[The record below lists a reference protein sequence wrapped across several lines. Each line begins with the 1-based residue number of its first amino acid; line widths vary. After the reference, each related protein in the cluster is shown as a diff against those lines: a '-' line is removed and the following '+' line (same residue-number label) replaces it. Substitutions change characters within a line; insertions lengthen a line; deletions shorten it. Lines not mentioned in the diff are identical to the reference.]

1 MESDDLIMKTDVA
14 KEIRKGEDLDSAAV
28 LAYLNAHLEDQS
40 ETLEIKQFPGGASNL
55 TYLLKSGSQEMV
67 LRRPPFGA
75 KIKSAHDM
83 GREFRVLDALSK
95 GYEKAPK
102 PLVYCED
109 ETIIGAP
116 FYVMERVEGVIIRH
130 DMGQEL
136 ESGIVSEIATSLI
149 DTFVEL
155 HQLDYKAVGL
165 GELGRPDGYIKR
177 QVDGWSKRY
186 IKSQTEEQKELEY
199 VGRWLDDHQPKES
212 GYSLIH
218 NDYKHDNVILDK
230 DNLAQVKAILDW
242 EMCTIGDPLMDL
254 GTTLGYWMNPDDP
267 EIFVKSFMNP
277 SVLKGNPSREDFLHQ
292 YSLKSGKEVAHPIFY
307 YAFGLWK
314 TGVVLQQIYYRFKHG
329 HTQDQRFAMFNHV
342 VRAFGS
348 MAARAIELNR
358 IDKLG

>member
-1 MESDDLIMKTDVA
+1 MNIDEA
-14 KEIRKGEDLDSAAV
+14 KDIRKGEDLDTTAV
-28 LAYLNAHLEDQS
+28 LDYLQKQIEGIGD
-40 ETLEIKQFPGGASNL
+40 EIEIKQFPGGASNL
-55 TYLLKSGSQEMV
+55 TYLLKSGDREMV

-83 GREFRVLDALSK
+83 GREHRVLDALSK
-95 GYEKAPK
+95 GYKKAPM

-109 ETIIGAP
+109 ESVIGAP

-130 DMGQEL
+130 SMGKEL
-136 ESGIVSEIATSLI
+136 DTDTVKGIADSLI
-149 DTFVEL
+149 DTFVDL
-155 HQLDYKAVGL
+155 HKLDYKAVGL
-165 GELGRPDGYIKR
+165 GELGRPEGYIKR

-199 VGRWLDDHQPKES
+199 VGRWLDDHQPTES
-212 GYSLIH
+212 GHSLIH
-218 NDYKHDNVILDK
+218 NDYKHDNVILSAD
-230 DNLAQVKAILDW
+230 DLTEVKAILDW
-242 EMCTIGDPLMDL
+242 EMCTLGDPLMDL

-267 EIFVKSFMNP
+267 GIFVKSFENP
-277 SVLKGNPSREDFLHQ
+277 SVLTGNPSREEFLHL
-292 YSLKSGKEVAHPIFY
+292 YSLKSGKDVAHPVFY

-342 VRAFGS
+342 VKAFGS
-348 MAARAIELNR
+348 MAQRAIELNR